1 MSSTTITCARCTT
14 ANIESDR
21 FCAKCGLPL
30 GGVQADAGAWSEALG
45 GYEAPEPADPD
56 VERLIREFV
65 ARSGFDVVPSS
76 HGWRATVAGRLD
88 RKQAVYIGPAGTDAE
103 GRALLSLVSICG
115 PANDRDCRIL
125 LLQNARMTDG
135 HFAIRV
141 LRGEEYF
148 VVIENIHVEAAAAID
163 SSTMVRRVAE
173 LADGLEDRL
182 SRGRD
187 LY

>member
-1 MSSTTITCARCTT
+1 MPAPAPRHLPPTRCR
-14 ANIESDR
+14 SR
-21 FCAKCGLPL
+21 
-30 GGVQADAGAWSEALG
+30 
-45 GYEAPEPADPD
+45 DPD
-56 VERLIREFV
+56 VDRLIREFV

-76 HGWRATVAGRLD
+76 HGWRVTVPARLD
-88 RKQAVYIGPAGTDAE
+88 RKQAVYVGPSGTDADS
-103 GRALLSLVSICG
+103 RSLLTLVSICG

-125 LLQNARMTDG
+125 LTYNARMTDG

-148 VVIENIHVEAAAAID
+148 VVVENMSVEAAAAID
-163 SSTMVRRVAE
+163 PGRVIQMIAE